1 MNDGLIHSLI
11 SVVVSAVTGA
21 VGFFVGKRRREAETG
36 SVEIENLKEIISI
49 HTDTIKYLQEQISE
63 LRNEVEKL
71 RNENESLQKF
81 KK

>member
-1 MNDGLIHSLI
+1 MNEGLMHSLI

-63 LRNEVEKL
+63 LRKEIDKL
-71 RNENESLQKF
+71 RDENESLQKF

>member
-1 MNDGLIHSLI
+1 MNESLIHSFI

-63 LRNEVEKL
+63 LRKEIDKL
-71 RNENESLQKF
+71 RDENESLQKF